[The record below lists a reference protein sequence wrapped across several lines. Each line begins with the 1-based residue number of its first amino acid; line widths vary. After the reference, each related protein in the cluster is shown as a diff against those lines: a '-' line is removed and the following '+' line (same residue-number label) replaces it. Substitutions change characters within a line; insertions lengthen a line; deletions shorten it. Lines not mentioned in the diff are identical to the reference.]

1 MPVITPVFS
10 SYGLA
15 TQYTIKHRVLPF
27 TTGGLADWE
36 PGFTAAVL
44 IQGRGY

>member
-1 MPVITPVFS
+1 MPVIPPLFS

-15 TQYTIKHRVLPF
+15 IQYTIKHGALIF
-27 TTGGLADWE
+27 TAGGLANWE
-36 PGFTAAVL
+36 PGPTAAVL

>member
-1 MPVITPVFS
+1 MPVIPPVFS

-15 TQYTIKHRVLPF
+15 TQYTSKHGALIF
-27 TTGGLADWE
+27 TAGGLANWE
-36 PGFTAAVL
+36 PGLTAAVL